1 MPPPGAG
8 LSPIAWRKTAG
19 GGRRPL
25 GDPVLTA
32 DEIRAAAAAHGELGP
47 EYSDAVVASFLER
60 VEEEITVRVD
70 ARLAEARQPGASA
83 DQGTRRTLL
92 TGIAIGIGIGAFAAV
107 AVGGNPDER
116 MHRLLLVLAAL
127 AVIMRGQ
134 RRARRRDPVA
144 RRSAGAAAWRR
155 RPPPPGP
162 ALLSGAQPSFG
173 STAAASCSICSR
185 WSNSAVNKMSSA
197 PASATLVTS
206 PTQSAAVPV
215 TVAASMAG
223 TRCP

>member
-1 MPPPGAG
+1 VSHDKIKAAARRRMARTGESYATARRRV
-8 LSPIAWRKTAG
+8 IAERMAEDR
-19 GGRRPL
+19 GRADAARL

-107 AVGGNPDER
+107 AVGGNPGER
-116 MHRLLLVLAAL
+116 MHRLLLVLVAL
-127 AVIMRGQ
+127 AVICAVIAAY
-134 RRARRRDPVA
+134 ARRRPESP
-144 RRSAGAAAWRR
+144 RSPGR
-155 RPPPPGP
+155 PGP
-162 ALLSGAQPSFG
+162 GATVLPHQDR
-173 STAAASCSICSR
+173 R
-185 WSNSAVNKMSSA
+185 W
-197 PASATLVTS
+197 
-206 PTQSAAVPV
+206 
-215 TVAASMAG
+215 
-223 TRCP
+223 